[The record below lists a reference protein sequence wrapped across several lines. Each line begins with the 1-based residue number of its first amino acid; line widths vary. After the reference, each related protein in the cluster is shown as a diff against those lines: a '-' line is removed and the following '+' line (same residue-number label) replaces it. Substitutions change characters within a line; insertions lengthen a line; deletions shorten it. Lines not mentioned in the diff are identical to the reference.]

1 MATSCNFLKNLN
13 LNLKN
18 DMNMEDSLKI
28 ILIAI
33 VLLLALSV
41 ASHITL
47 KSIILPNVS
56 VGERTKIILSN
67 ESVLRAW
74 MNIPAVDSEGNGVV
88 TKLLVEAKPGTGR
101 VLVDI
106 NQLLFW
112 VDTQN
117 SIRVAQ
123 KVAQNYTNTDL
134 SSIDLIYAVETN
146 ASIIGGPSAGA
157 AMTVATIAL
166 LENKTLNQSVMM
178 TGTINS
184 DGSIGPVG
192 EIVAKAKAAKDV
204 GAKLF
209 LVPEGQAVQ
218 VYYKPIEHCEKFGPV
233 TYCSTEYKPEKIDVS
248 KEVGIDVKEVS
259 TIQDALKYF
268 FIIR

>member
-1 MATSCNFLKNLN
+1 
-13 LNLKN
+13 
-18 DMNMEDSLKI
+18 MEESLKI

-33 VLLLALSV
+33 ILLAVFSFLSNL
-41 ASHITL
+41 TL
-47 KSIILPNVS
+47 KSIILPNVT
-56 VGERTKIILSN
+56 VGETKRIILSN
-67 ESVLRAW
+67 ESILRIS
-74 MNIPAVDSEGNGVV
+74 MNIPAVDEEGNGVV
-88 TKLLVEAKPGTGR
+88 TKLIVEAKPGNGR

-123 KVAQNYTNTDL
+123 RVAQNYTKTDL

-157 AMTVATIAL
+157 SITVATIAL
-166 LENKTLNQSVMM
+166 LENKSLNQSVMM

-192 EIVAKAKAAKDV
+192 EIVSKAKAAKDV
-204 GAKLF
+204 GATLF
-209 LVPEGQAVQ
+209 LVPKGQAIQ
-218 VYYKPIEHCEKFGPV
+218 TYYKPIEHCEKFGPV

-248 KEVGIDVKEVS
+248 KEVGITVKEVS
-259 TIQDALKYF
+259 NIQEALQYF
-268 FIIR
+268 LE

>member
-1 MATSCNFLKNLN
+1 R
-13 LNLKN
+13 
-18 DMNMEDSLKI
+18 
-28 ILIAI
+28 LI
-33 VLLLALSV
+33 
-41 ASHITL
+41 
-47 KSIILPNVS
+47 
-56 VGERTKIILSN
+56 
-67 ESVLRAW
+67 
-74 MNIPAVDSEGNGVV
+74 
-88 TKLLVEAKPGTGR
+88 VEAKPGTGR

-123 KVAQNYTNTDL
+123 KVAQNYTKTDL
-134 SSIDLIYAVETN
+134 SSIDLVYAIETN

-157 AMTVATIAL
+157 AITIATIAL
-166 LENKTLNQSVMM
+166 IENKTLNQSVMM

-184 DGSIGPVG
+184 DGTIGPVG

-209 LVPEGQAVQ
+209 LVPKGQSVQ
-218 VYYKPIEHCEKFGPV
+218 VYYKPIEHCERFGPI

-248 KEVGIDVKEVS
+248 KEVGIAVKEVS
-259 TIQDALKYF
+259 NIREALKYF
-268 FIIR
+268 LI

>member
-1 MATSCNFLKNLN
+1 
-13 LNLKN
+13 
-18 DMNMEDSLKI
+18 MEESLKI

-33 VLLLALSV
+33 ILLAVFSFLSNL
-41 ASHITL
+41 TL
-47 KSIILPNVS
+47 KSIILPNVT
-56 VGERTKIILSN
+56 VGETKRIILSN
-67 ESVLRAW
+67 ESILRIS
-74 MNIPAVDSEGNGVV
+74 MNIPAVDEEGNGVV
-88 TKLLVEAKPGTGR
+88 TKLIVEAKPGNGR

-123 KVAQNYTNTDL
+123 RVAQNYTKTDL

-157 AMTVATIAL
+157 AITVATIAL
-166 LENKTLNQSVMM
+166 LENKSLNQSVMM

-192 EIVAKAKAAKDV
+192 EIVSKAKAAKDV
-204 GAKLF
+204 GATLF
-209 LVPEGQAVQ
+209 LVPKGQAIQ
-218 VYYKPIEHCEKFGPV
+218 TYYKPIEHCEKFGPV

-248 KEVGIDVKEVS
+248 KEVGITVKEVS
-259 TIQDALKYF
+259 NIQEALQYF
-268 FIIR
+268 LE

>member
-1 MATSCNFLKNLN
+1 
-13 LNLKN
+13 
-18 DMNMEDSLKI
+18 MEESLKI

-33 VLLLALSV
+33 ILLAVLSFL
-41 ASHITL
+41 SNLTL
-47 KSIILPNVS
+47 KSIILPNVT
-56 VGERTKIILSN
+56 VGETKKIILSN
-67 ESVLRAW
+67 ESILRIS
-74 MNIPAVDSEGNGVV
+74 MNIPAVDEEGNGVV
-88 TKLLVEAKPGTGR
+88 TKLMVEAKPGDGR

-166 LENKTLNQSVMM
+166 LENKSLNQSVMM

-192 EIVAKAKAAKDV
+192 EIVSKAKAAKDV
-204 GAKLF
+204 GATLF

-218 VYYKPIEHCEKFGPV
+218 TYYKPVEHCEKFGPV

-248 KEVGIDVKEVS
+248 KEVGITVKEVS
-259 TIQDALKYF
+259 NIQEALQYF
-268 FIIR
+268 LE

>member
-1 MATSCNFLKNLN
+1 
-13 LNLKN
+13 
-18 DMNMEDSLKI
+18 MEESLKI

-33 VLLLALSV
+33 VLLAVLSFL
-41 ASHITL
+41 SNLTL
-47 KSIILPNVS
+47 KSIILPNVT
-56 VGERTKIILSN
+56 VGETKKIILSN
-67 ESVLRAW
+67 ESILRIS
-74 MNIPAVDSEGNGVV
+74 MNIPAVDEEGNGVV
-88 TKLLVEAKPGTGR
+88 TKLMVEAKPGDGR

-166 LENKTLNQSVMM
+166 LENKSLNQSVMM

-192 EIVAKAKAAKDV
+192 EIVSKAKAAKDV
-204 GAKLF
+204 GATLF

-218 VYYKPIEHCEKFGPV
+218 TYYKPVEHCEKFGPV

-248 KEVGIDVKEVS
+248 KEVGITVKEVS
-259 TIQDALKYF
+259 NIQEALQYF
-268 FIIR
+268 LE

>member
-1 MATSCNFLKNLN
+1 MI
-13 LNLKN
+13 
-18 DMNMEDSLKI
+18 SLRI

-33 VLLLALSV
+33 VLLAVLSFL
-41 ASHITL
+41 SNLTL
-47 KSIILPNVS
+47 KSIILPNVT
-56 VGERTKIILSN
+56 VGETKKIILSN
-67 ESVLRAW
+67 ESILRIS
-74 MNIPAVDSEGNGVV
+74 MNIPAVDEEGNGVV
-88 TKLLVEAKPGTGR
+88 TKLMVEAKPGDGR

-166 LENKTLNQSVMM
+166 LENKSLNQSVMM

-192 EIVAKAKAAKDV
+192 EIVSKAKAAKDV
-204 GAKLF
+204 GATLF

-218 VYYKPIEHCEKFGPV
+218 TYYKPVEHCEKFGPV

-248 KEVGIDVKEVS
+248 KEVGITVKEVS
-259 TIQDALKYF
+259 NIQEALQYF
-268 FIIR
+268 LE

>member
-1 MATSCNFLKNLN
+1 
-13 LNLKN
+13 
-18 DMNMEDSLKI
+18 MEESLKI

-33 VLLLALSV
+33 VLLAVLSFL
-41 ASHITL
+41 SNLTL
-47 KSIILPNVS
+47 KSIILPNVT
-56 VGERTKIILSN
+56 VGETKKIILSN
-67 ESVLRAW
+67 ESILRIS
-74 MNIPAVDSEGNGVV
+74 MNIPAVDEEGNGVV
-88 TKLLVEAKPGTGR
+88 TKLMVEAKPGNGR

-123 KVAQNYTNTDL
+123 KVAQNYTKTDL

-166 LENKTLNQSVMM
+166 LENKSLNQSVMM

-192 EIVAKAKAAKDV
+192 EIVSKAKAAKDV
-204 GAKLF
+204 GATLF

-218 VYYKPIEHCEKFGPV
+218 TYYKPVEHCEKFGPV

-248 KEVGIDVKEVS
+248 KEVGITVKEVS
-259 TIQDALKYF
+259 NIQEALQYF
-268 FIIR
+268 LE

>member
-1 MATSCNFLKNLN
+1 
-13 LNLKN
+13 
-18 DMNMEDSLKI
+18 MEESLKI

-33 VLLLALSV
+33 VLLIVLSLASNL
-41 ASHITL
+41 TL
-47 KSIILPNVS
+47 KSIILPNVT

-67 ESVLRAW
+67 ESILQIS
-74 MNIPAVDSEGNGVV
+74 MNIPAVDEEGNGVI
-88 TKLLVEAKPGTGR
+88 TKLMVEAKPGTGR

-134 SSIDLIYAVETN
+134 SSIDLIYSIETN
-146 ASIIGGPSAGA
+146 ASLIGGPSAGA

-166 LENKTLNQSVMM
+166 LENKSLNKSVMM

-184 DGSIGPVG
+184 DGTIGPVG
-192 EIVAKAKAAKDV
+192 EIVSKAKAAKDV

-218 VYYKPIEHCEKFGPV
+218 TYYKPVEHCERFGPV

-248 KEVGIDVKEVS
+248 KEVGIPVKEVS
-259 TIQDALKYF
+259 TIQEALKYF
-268 FIIR
+268 LE